1 MTENDIRWKQR
12 LANYDCVLRQLEGA
26 VELAGTRELSE
37 LERQG
42 LIRAFVYTHELA
54 WNLMKDWFTY
64 QGHTAI
70 TGSRDAVREAFNR
83 GLVEDGEGWM
93 EMIAS
98 RNQTAHAYNEA
109 VASRITERITNRY
122 TELFKAFR
130 DTMVAKAAHN

>member
-1 MTENDIRWKQR
+1 ME
-12 LANYDCVLRQLEGA
+12 
-26 VELAGTRELSE
+26 
-37 LERQG
+37 
-42 LIRAFVYTHELA
+42 
-54 WNLMKDWFTY
+54 DWFTY

-130 DTMVAKAAHN
+130 DTMVAKAAHIDRVGCAFYKRWTAGDGPSPNR